1 MAGSMPL
8 ERIAS
13 TAAVLLL
20 RAAAACWSLGLA
32 KMLGRSTK
40 CPVKSLPWLRRVPS
54 GHLGLAFPCAGAN
67 FKAALLTVT
76 ASRWLLPQCLQVEG
90 AAAIIEL

>member
-1 MAGSMPL
+1 
-8 ERIAS
+8 
-13 TAAVLLL
+13 
-20 RAAAACWSLGLA
+20 
-32 KMLGRSTK
+32 
-40 CPVKSLPWLRRVPS
+40 LPWLRRVPS